1 MIKGVLDR
9 FEGEQAVILVEED
22 KSEFTVPRSLL
33 PANSEKNT
41 IFQLEKKAGSHKII
55 AIDDT
60 ETASAQAK
68 SSDLMNKLRAKSN
81 GSKFSRK

>member
-9 FEGEQAVILVEED
+9 FEGEQAVILVEEHQA
-22 KSEFTVPRSLL
+22 EFTVAKHLL

-41 IFQLEKKAGSHKII
+41 IFKLEKQANSYQII
-55 AIDDT
+55 AIDNAAT
-60 ETASAQAK
+60 SSAKAK
-68 SSDLMNKLRAKSN
+68 SSDLMNKLRAKSS